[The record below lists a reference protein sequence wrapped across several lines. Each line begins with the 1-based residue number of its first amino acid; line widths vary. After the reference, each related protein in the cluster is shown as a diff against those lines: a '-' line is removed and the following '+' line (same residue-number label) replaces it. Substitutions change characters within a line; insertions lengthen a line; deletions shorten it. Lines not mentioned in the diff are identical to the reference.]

1 MNFDFLIAGAI
12 GLGPAL
18 FLMYYTLRSYTYPA
32 VEKSFFDDRRIFLFL
47 AIGLIIGVVIWF
59 FEFGFNFWDVLVA
72 LSFAVI
78 EELVRLVILNFK
90 RFQRRLDTVFIG
102 LVLGLGMGGAIAT
115 GNVFATLNSLAGL
128 IGPAD
133 VAILILV
140 SIQLVTL
147 GGATGATIGAGVTK
161 SLPFSY
167 FAQAAMVHIAVN
179 LIMIGFYLG
188 GDLFIDLIF
197 LVVATVLPAYY
208 YWYVH
213 SRLIPNMVQGE
224 VKRYGKKA
232 KKIRKVTP

>member
-12 GLGPAL
+12 GLGPIL
-18 FLMYYTLRSYTYPA
+18 FLMYYTLKSYTFPV
-32 VEKSFFDDRRIFLFL
+32 VEKPFFDDRRIFLFL
-47 AIGLIIGVVIWF
+47 AIGLIVGVVVWF
-59 FEFGFNFWDVLVA
+59 FEFGFYFGDVIVA
-72 LSFAVI
+72 LAFAVI

-90 RFQRRLDTVFIG
+90 RFQRKLDTVFIG

-115 GNVFATLNSLAGL
+115 GNVFASLSSLAGL

-133 VAILILV
+133 IAILILV
-140 SIQLVTL
+140 SIQLGTL
-147 GGATGATIGAGVTK
+147 GGATGATIGAGVAK

-179 LIMIGFYLG
+179 LIMIGFYLS
-188 GDLFIDLIF
+188 GDLLIGSIF
-197 LVVATVLPAYY
+197 LVIATAIPAYY

-213 SRLIPNMVQGE
+213 TRLIPNLVKGE

-232 KKIRKVTP
+232 KKIKKVAQ